1 MEHPRLL
8 ILDEPFNGLD
18 AEGYELIRKII
29 LEERD
34 KDVLIVLA
42 CHSREDLESRS
53 DVIYRVEAGRFSL
66 YREKCGGSGKCGG
79 L

>member
-1 MEHPRLL
+1 MSHEN
-8 ILDEPFNGLD
+8 IKAAFAD
-18 AEGYELIRKII
+18 AVSHVVSNSKII

-42 CHSREDLESRS
+42 CHSREDLESLS
-53 DVIYRVEAGRFSL
+53 DVVYRVEAGRFSL